1 LAKNGFNL
9 VGFRKEKNI
18 FLCQKKH
25 ANSAQISPL
34 LKQNNY
40 EQAEA
45 EFTLGKLVVFT
56 LWRKLL

>member
-1 LAKNGFNL
+1 

-18 FLCQKKH
+18 FLSKNKH

-45 EFTLGKLVVFT
+45 EFTLAKLRFIYTTAIIT
-56 LWRKLL
+56 LS